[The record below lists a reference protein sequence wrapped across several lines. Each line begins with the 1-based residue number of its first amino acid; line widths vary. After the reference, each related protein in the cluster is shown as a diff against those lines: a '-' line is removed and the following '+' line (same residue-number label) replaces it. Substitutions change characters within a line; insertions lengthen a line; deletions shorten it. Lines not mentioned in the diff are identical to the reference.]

1 MQCTPRQILTQFAHL
16 FQSALFPAIE
26 SEVGPMSGD
35 TQLLVSILGMVPLAK
50 YVPPSRGFMGRPQ
63 RDRQALATAF
73 LAKSVLNLQTTR
85 QLLDRLAAD
94 TALRRIC
101 GWKTVDQ
108 IPHEATF
115 SCAFAEFASSELP
128 QKLHQAVIA
137 ATQKDRLIGH
147 IARDSTAIEARER
160 YDTLPQHKPLPP
172 RKRGRP
178 KKGSKALPSR
188 RLPRQRRQKL
198 ADMLAE
204 LPRHC
209 SLGVKTASDGNQRF
223 WRGYKLHMD
232 VADGQIPI
240 SCLLTSASL
249 HDSQVA
255 IPLATITAGKVTSLY
270 DLMDSA
276 YDAREIREHSKSLG
290 HVPIIAWTERSVP
303 ISRKHALTLSGGDKR
318 KIKSI
323 GKTRRPRKEPP
334 LTPAQEDRFRERTM
348 SERVNSR
355 LKDEFGGRHIRVRGA
370 AKVMA
375 HLMFGIVALTVDQLL
390 KLATELPTIS

>member
-1 MQCTPRQILTQFAHL
+1 MHCTPRQVLAQFGHL
-16 FQSALFPAIE
+16 LQSSLFPAVE
-26 SEVGPMSGD
+26 SAVGPLSSDMR
-35 TQLLVSILGMVPLAK
+35 LLVSILGIIPLAK
-50 YVPPSRGFMGRPQ
+50 YIAPSRGYIGRPQ

-73 LAKSVLNLQTTR
+73 LAKAVLNLQTTR
-85 QLLDRLAAD
+85 QLIDRLAAD
-94 TALRRIC
+94 MALRRIC
-101 GWKTVDQ
+101 GWETIHQ

-115 SCAFAEFASSELP
+115 SRAFAEFATTELP
-128 QKLHQAVIA
+128 QRLHEAVIA
-137 ATQKDRLIGH
+137 VTQKDRLIGH

-160 YDTLPQHKPLPP
+160 FDSVPRHKPLPR

-178 KKGSKALPSR
+178 KKGSQALPSR
-188 RLPRQRRQKL
+188 RLPRQRRQQL
-198 ADMLAE
+198 GDMLAE

-209 SLGVKTASDGNQRF
+209 SLGVKSASDGNQRY
-223 WRGYKLHMD
+223 WRGYKLHID

-240 SCLLTSASL
+240 SCLLTAASL

-255 IPLATITAGKVTSLY
+255 IPLATMTAQRVTSLY

-303 ISRKHALTLSGGDKR
+303 IPLKRAMTLSRGHKR
-318 KIKSI
+318 KL
-323 GKTRRPRKEPP
+323 KTIAKQRRPRKDPP
-334 LTPAQEDRFRERTM
+334 LSPAEQDRFRERTM

-370 AKVMA
+370 AKIMA

-390 KLATELPTIS
+390 KLAG

>member
-1 MQCTPRQILTQFAHL
+1 MHCTPRQILTQFAHL
-16 FQSALFPAIE
+16 FQSTLFPAVE
-26 SEVGPMSGD
+26 SEVGPLSND
-35 TQLLVSILGMVPLAK
+35 TQLLVSIIGMIPLAK
-50 YVPPSRGFMGRPQ
+50 YVPPSGGYIGRPQ

-73 LAKSVLNLQTTR
+73 LAKAALNLQTTR
-85 QLLDRLAAD
+85 QLIDRLTAD

-101 GWKTVDQ
+101 GWDSIGE

-115 SCAFAEFASSELP
+115 SRAFAEFAATELP
-128 QKLHQAVIA
+128 QRLHGAVIA
-137 ATQKDRLIGH
+137 ATQQDRLIGH

-160 YDTLPQHKPLPP
+160 FDSVPRHKPLPP

-198 ADMLAE
+198 ADMLVE

-209 SLGVKTASDGNQRF
+209 SLGVKTTSDGNQRY
-223 WRGYKLHMD
+223 WRGYKLHID

-240 SCLLTSASL
+240 SCLLTAASL

-255 IPLATITAGKVTSLY
+255 IPLATITAQRVTSLY

-290 HVPIIAWTERSVP
+290 HIPIIAWTERSAP
-303 ISRKHALTLSGGDKR
+303 IPPKCVMTLSRGDKR
-318 KIKSI
+318 KM
-323 GKTRRPRKEPP
+323 KTVAKQRRPRKDPP
-334 LTPAQEDRFRERTM
+334 LSPAEEDRFRERTM

-355 LKDEFGGRHIRVRGA
+355 LKDEFGARHIRVRGA
-370 AKVMA
+370 AKIMA

-390 KLATELPTIS
+390 KLAG